1 MLTTE
6 ELKKH
11 MVAIVSLYLYTLMN
25 IFILKIFGTISS
37 ITALLKITFTIAVDW
52 VKDQRLEYGS
62 QWEEKSLPG
71 HGFTPKQLF
80 WISWGQ
86 VWCAKWRDGAL
97 KQQIKTGAHSP
108 GEFRIRGSLSNNVDF
123 SRDFNCPK
131 GSGMNPE
138 KKCTVW

>member
-1 MLTTE
+1 
-6 ELKKH
+6 
-11 MVAIVSLYLYTLMN
+11 MVAIVSLYLQTLMY